1 MVSSPTVLTVGGRR
15 GREVGVGVKIAVIGG
30 GSTYTPELGEGFVPR
45 ADPVAVDELVLLDP
59 DLDRLSIVGG
69 LAERMLLRLD
79 WPGRLVITD
88 DREAAIDGGDF
99 VGLQVCRGRHGGRR
113 VADMV

>member
-1 MVSSPTVLTVGGRR
+1 SSPTVLTVGGRR

-30 GSTYTPELGEGFVPR
+30 GSPYTPDLQEGCVRR
-45 ADPVAVDELVLLDP
+45 ADRVAVVELVLLDP

-88 DREAAIDGGDF
+88 DREAAIAGADF
-99 VGLQVCRGRHGGRR
+99 VVVQPAVRGPRG
-113 VADMV
+113 AT